1 MSCDNY
7 AGKKTLA
14 RGIRNLVKGRGLV
27 RLGDQF
33 RATNVFRYVEVNRAD
48 YSAATLCRVLGVF
61 SSGYY
66 AWRNRDPS
74 TREATDAALTARI
87 ESIHACLL
95 RSAHTGRTRQYA
107 QTQSLK
113 LSTEAW

>member
-1 MSCDNY
+1 MREEHEILSK
-7 AGKKTLA
+7 A
-14 RGIRNLVKGRGLV
+14 VV
-27 RLGDQF
+27 RSGDQF
-33 RATNVFRYVEVNRAD
+33 RATNVFRFVQVERAN
-48 YSAATLCRVLGVF
+48 YSAATLCRMLGVF
-61 SSGYY
+61 PRGYY
-66 AWRNRDPS
+66 AWHNRGPS
-74 TREATDAALTARI
+74 AREATDGALTART